1 MKHFYDI
8 IVIGAGPAG
17 MAAALAAA
25 EKAPQY
31 TIALI
36 EREEHIGGIL
46 KQCIHDGFG
55 LIRFKERLTGPE
67 YAWRY
72 RDMLDQK
79 SNIDIFVSTFVIRI
93 ARQTGGGFDLTFT
106 NPQNGIFNLAC
117 TALIS
122 ATGCRERTDRQV
134 FIHGDRPSG
143 IFTAGQAQAFINLK
157 GYLPG
162 KRFVILG
169 SGDIGLIMA
178 RRLTLETAST
188 GGSVEGVYEVKSEPS
203 GLTRN
208 IVQCL
213 EDYGIP
219 LHLSTTVSAL
229 HGAGRLEGVTV
240 TQVDGRMR
248 PIAGTERYIPCDTLI
263 LSVGLI
269 PENDILDGLA
279 PKMDAR
285 TKGPQVNQYMETTV
299 PCLFSCGNAL
309 HVNDLVDYVS
319 ESGSIAGE
327 QAAILCSG
335 KRTAAKHTREDSR
348 YDKTADEK
356 TTAGGDTAARP
367 HTAEPEPYPT
377 ERKPAKRPE
386 PPTEIPINADKTLL
400 YQTPA
405 RIVPDGNQ
413 AVLYFRSA
421 AQREHAVLTINAETE
436 AGTTVLFKK
445 AYRSLKPPE
454 MERIVLDTASI
465 PAHTK
470 RLLFSLETA
479 EAPHRPK
486 EET

>member
-25 EKAPQY
+25 EKDPQC

-72 RDMLDQK
+72 RDMLTQH
-79 SNIDIFVSTFVIRI
+79 SNIDIFVSAFVIRI
-93 ARQTGGGFDLTFT
+93 VQQNGGGFELTFT
-106 NPQNGIFNLAC
+106 NPQNGIFTLSC

-143 IFTAGQAQAFINLK
+143 VFTAGQAQAFINLK

-162 KRFVILG
+162 KQFVILG

-178 RRLTLETAST
+178 RRLTLETASI

-240 TQVDGRMR
+240 TQVDGRMQ
-248 PIAGTERYIPCDTLI
+248 PVAGTERYIPCDTLI

-269 PENDILDGLA
+269 PENDILDSLA
-279 PKMDAR
+279 PKMDTR

-299 PCLFSCGNAL
+299 PGLFSCGNAL

-327 QAAILCSG
+327 RAAAQAELC
-335 KRTAAKHTREDSR
+335 KN
-348 YDKTADEK
+348 
-356 TTAGGDTAARP
+356 
-367 HTAEPEPYPT
+367 
-377 ERKPAKRPE
+377 PA
-386 PPTEIPINADKTLL
+386 EIPICADKTLL

-405 RIVPDGNQ
+405 RIVPDGKQ

-421 AQREHAVLTINAETE
+421 AQREQAVLTITAETKK
-436 AGTTVLFKK
+436 GKVVLFQKTF
-445 AYRSLKPPE
+445 RSLKPPE
-454 MERIVLDTASI
+454 MERIIVDTASI
-465 PAHTK
+465 PAYTK
-470 RLLFSLETA
+470 QLSVSLTDA
-479 EAPHRPK
+479 EPAHRAK
-486 EET
+486 EAK

>member
-1 MKHFYDI
+1 MKRFYDI

-25 EKAPQY
+25 EKAPQCS
-31 TIALI
+31 IALI

-72 RDMLDQK
+72 RDMLAQH

-93 ARQTGGGFDLTFT
+93 VQQNGGGFELTFT
-106 NPQNGIFNLAC
+106 NPQNGIFTLSC

-143 IFTAGQAQAFINLK
+143 VFTAGQAQAFINLK

-178 RRLTLETAST
+178 RRLTLETASV

-240 TQVDGRMR
+240 TQVDRRMQ

-269 PENDILDGLA
+269 PENDILDSLA
-279 PKMDAR
+279 PKMDTR

-299 PCLFSCGNAL
+299 PGLFSCGNAL

-327 QAAILCSG
+327 RAAAL
-335 KRTAAKHTREDSR
+335 
-348 YDKTADEK
+348 
-356 TTAGGDTAARP
+356 
-367 HTAEPEPYPT
+367 
-377 ERKPAKRPE
+377 RKN
-386 PPTEIPINADKTLL
+386 PTEIPIYADKTLL

-405 RIVPDGNQ
+405 RIAPDGNQ

-421 AQREHAVLTINAETE
+421 AQREQAVLTIRAETKT
-436 AGTTVLFKK
+436 GSKTLFKK
-445 AYRSLKPPE
+445 TYRSLKPPE
-454 MERIVLDTASI
+454 MERIIVDTASI
-465 PAHTK
+465 PAYTK
-470 RLLFSLETA
+470 QLSVSLTDA
-479 EAPHRPK
+479 EPAHQAK
-486 EET
+486 EAE

>member
-1 MKHFYDI
+1 MKRFYDI

-25 EKAPQY
+25 EKDPQCS
-31 TIALI
+31 IALI

-72 RDMLDQK
+72 RDMLDQH

-93 ARQTGGGFDLTFT
+93 VQQNGGSFELTFT
-106 NPQNGIFNLAC
+106 NPKNGIFTLSC

-143 IFTAGQAQAFINLK
+143 VFTAGQAQAFINLK

-178 RRLTLETAST
+178 RRLTLETAHI
-188 GGSVEGVYEVKSEPS
+188 GGSVEGIYEVKSEPS

-219 LHLSTTVSAL
+219 LRLSTTVSAL

-240 TQVDGRMR
+240 TQVDGRMQ
-248 PIAGTERYIPCDTLI
+248 PVAGTERYIPCDTLI

-269 PENDILDGLA
+269 PENDILDSLA
-279 PKMDAR
+279 PNMDTR

-299 PCLFSCGNAL
+299 PGLFSCGNAL

-327 QAAILCSG
+327 RAALLCSRIPFEG
-335 KRTAAKHTREDSR
+335 STIAGRSQSTEYRMAAL
-348 YDKTADEK
+348 
-356 TTAGGDTAARP
+356 ARI
-367 HTAEPEPYPT
+367 EPYFT
-377 ERKPAKRPE
+377 EVQPAALRKNPA
-386 PPTEIPINADKTLL
+386 EIPICADKTLL

-405 RIVPDGNQ
+405 RIVPDGKQ

-421 AQREHAVLTINAETE
+421 AQREQAVLTITAETKT
-436 AGTTVLFKK
+436 GSKILFKK
-445 AYRSLKPPE
+445 TFRSLKPPE
-454 MERIVLDTASI
+454 MERIIVDTASI
-465 PAHTK
+465 PTYTQQ
-470 RLLFSLETA
+470 LFLSLTDPEPVHRA
-479 EAPHRPK
+479 KEAK
-486 EET
+486 

>member
-1 MKHFYDI
+1 MKRFYDI

-25 EKAPQY
+25 EKAPQCS
-31 TIALI
+31 IALI

-72 RDMLDQK
+72 RDMLAQH

-93 ARQTGGGFDLTFT
+93 VQQNGGGFELTFT
-106 NPQNGIFNLAC
+106 NPQNGIFTLSC
-117 TALIS
+117 TAIIS

-143 IFTAGQAQAFINLK
+143 VFTAGQAQAFINLK

-178 RRLTLETAST
+178 RRLTLETASV

-240 TQVDGRMR
+240 TQVDRRMQ

-269 PENDILDGLA
+269 PENDILDSLA
-279 PKMDAR
+279 PKMDTR

-299 PCLFSCGNAL
+299 PGLFSCGNAL

-327 QAAILCSG
+327 RAAAL
-335 KRTAAKHTREDSR
+335 
-348 YDKTADEK
+348 
-356 TTAGGDTAARP
+356 
-367 HTAEPEPYPT
+367 
-377 ERKPAKRPE
+377 RKN
-386 PPTEIPINADKTLL
+386 PTEIPIYADKTLL

-405 RIVPDGNQ
+405 RIAPDGNQ

-421 AQREHAVLTINAETE
+421 AQREQAVLTIRAETKT
-436 AGTTVLFKK
+436 GSKTLFKK
-445 AYRSLKPPE
+445 TYRSLKPPE
-454 MERIVLDTASI
+454 MERIIVDTASI
-465 PAHTK
+465 PAYTK
-470 RLLFSLETA
+470 QLSVSLTDA
-479 EAPHRPK
+479 EPAHQAK
-486 EET
+486 EAE

>member
-1 MKHFYDI
+1 MKRFYDI

-25 EKAPQY
+25 EKAPQCS
-31 TIALI
+31 IALI

-72 RDMLDQK
+72 RDMLIQH
-79 SNIDIFVSTFVIRI
+79 SNINIFVSTFVIRI
-93 ARQTGGGFDLTFT
+93 VQQNGGGFELTFT
-106 NPQNGIFNLAC
+106 NPQNGIFTLSC

-143 IFTAGQAQAFINLK
+143 VFTAGQAQAFINLK

-178 RRLTLETAST
+178 RRLTLETASV

-240 TQVDGRMR
+240 TQVDGRMQ
-248 PIAGTERYIPCDTLI
+248 PVAGTERYIPCDTLI

-269 PENDILDGLA
+269 PENDILDSLA
-279 PKMDAR
+279 PKMDTR

-299 PCLFSCGNAL
+299 PGLFSCGNAL
-309 HVNDLVDYVS
+309 HVNDLVDYVP
-319 ESGSIAGE
+319 ESGYIAGE
-327 QAAILCSG
+327 RAALLCSG
-335 KRTAAKHTREDSR
+335 TAFEGNTAVGRGCSLSAEDTTDEHHTGKSKNSEPSSIERE
-348 YDKTADEK
+348 
-356 TTAGGDTAARP
+356 AAQ
-367 HTAEPEPYPT
+367 AELC
-377 ERKPAKRPE
+377 KNPA
-386 PPTEIPINADKTLL
+386 EIPIYADKTLL

-405 RIVPDGNQ
+405 RIASDGNQ

-421 AQREHAVLTINAETE
+421 TQREQAILMITAETKT
-436 AGTTVLFKK
+436 GSKILFKK
-445 AYRSLKPPE
+445 TYRSLKPPE
-454 MERIVLDTASI
+454 MERIIVDTASI
-465 PAHTK
+465 PAYTK
-470 RLLFSLETA
+470 QLSVSLTDTEPAHRAKEA
-479 EAPHRPK
+479 E
-486 EET
+486 

>member
-1 MKHFYDI
+1 MKRFYDI

-25 EKAPQY
+25 EKAPQCS
-31 TIALI
+31 IALI

-72 RDMLDQK
+72 RDMLDQH

-93 ARQTGGGFDLTFT
+93 VQQNGGGFELTFT
-106 NPQNGIFNLAC
+106 NPQNGIFNLSC

-143 IFTAGQAQAFINLK
+143 VFTAGQAQAFINLK

-178 RRLTLETAST
+178 RRLTLETAHI

-219 LHLSTTVSAL
+219 LHLSTTVRAL

-240 TQVDGRMR
+240 TQVDGRMQ

-269 PENDILDGLA
+269 PENDILDSLA
-279 PKMDAR
+279 PKMDTR

-299 PCLFSCGNAL
+299 PGLFSCGNAL

-327 QAAILCSG
+327 RAALLCSETAFEG
-335 KRTAAKHTREDSR
+335 NTASERTAAAE
-348 YDKTADEK
+348 Y
-356 TTAGGDTAARP
+356 
-367 HTAEPEPYPT
+367 HTAELEKIEPFLT
-377 ERKPAKRPE
+377 EVQPAALRKNPA
-386 PPTEIPINADKTLL
+386 EIPIYADKTLL

-405 RIVPDGNQ
+405 RIAPDGNQ

-421 AQREHAVLTINAETE
+421 AQREQAVLTIRAETKT
-436 AGTTVLFKK
+436 GSKILFKK
-445 AYRSLKPPE
+445 TFRSLKPPE
-454 MERIVLDTASI
+454 MERIIVDTASI
-465 PAHTK
+465 PAYTNQ
-470 RLLFSLETA
+470 LSVSLTDA
-479 EAPHRPK
+479 EPAHRAK
-486 EET
+486 EAE

>member
-1 MKHFYDI
+1 MKRFYDI

-25 EKAPQY
+25 EKAPQCS
-31 TIALI
+31 IALI

-72 RDMLDQK
+72 RDMLAQH

-93 ARQTGGGFDLTFT
+93 VQQNGGGFELTFT
-106 NPQNGIFNLAC
+106 NPQNGIFTLSC

-143 IFTAGQAQAFINLK
+143 VFTAGQAQAFINLK

-178 RRLTLETAST
+178 RRLTLETASV

-240 TQVDGRMR
+240 TQVDGRMQ
-248 PIAGTERYIPCDTLI
+248 PVADTERYIPCDTLI

-269 PENDILDGLA
+269 PENDILDSLA
-279 PKMDAR
+279 PKMDTR

-299 PCLFSCGNAL
+299 PGLFSCGNAL

-327 QAAILCSG
+327 QAALLCSG
-335 KRTAAKHTREDSR
+335 TAFEGNTAAGRSQSTEYRM
-348 YDKTADEK
+348 
-356 TTAGGDTAARP
+356 AALARI
-367 HTAEPEPYPT
+367 EPYFT
-377 ERKPAKRPE
+377 EVQPAELRKNSAD
-386 PPTEIPINADKTLL
+386 IPICADKTLL

-405 RIVPDGNQ
+405 RIVPDGKQ

-421 AQREHAVLTINAETE
+421 AQREQAVLTIRAETKT
-436 AGTTVLFKK
+436 GSKTLFKK
-445 AYRSLKPPE
+445 TFRLLKPPE
-454 MERIVLDTASI
+454 MERIIVDTASI
-465 PAHTK
+465 PAYTQQ
-470 RLLFSLETA
+470 LSVSLTDA
-479 EAPHRPK
+479 EPAHQAK
-486 EET
+486 EAE

>member
-1 MKHFYDI
+1 
-8 IVIGAGPAG
+8 

-25 EKAPQY
+25 EKAPQCS
-31 TIALI
+31 IALI

-72 RDMLDQK
+72 RDMLAQH

-93 ARQTGGGFDLTFT
+93 VQQNGGGFELTFT
-106 NPQNGIFNLAC
+106 NPQNGIFTLSC

-143 IFTAGQAQAFINLK
+143 VFTAGQAQAFINLK

-178 RRLTLETAST
+178 RRLTLETASV

-240 TQVDGRMR
+240 TQVDGRMQ

-269 PENDILDGLA
+269 PENEILDSLA
-279 PKMDAR
+279 PRMDAR

-299 PCLFSCGNAL
+299 PGLFSCGNAL

-327 QAAILCSG
+327 QAALLCSG
-335 KRTAAKHTREDSR
+335 TAFEGNTAAGRSQSTEYRM
-348 YDKTADEK
+348 
-356 TTAGGDTAARP
+356 AALARI
-367 HTAEPEPYPT
+367 EPYFT
-377 ERKPAKRPE
+377 EVQPAELRKNSAD
-386 PPTEIPINADKTLL
+386 IPICADKTLL

-405 RIVPDGNQ
+405 RIVPDGKQ

-421 AQREHAVLTINAETE
+421 AQREQAVLTITAETKK
-436 AGTTVLFKK
+436 GKVVLFQKTF
-445 AYRSLKPPE
+445 RSLKPPE
-454 MERIVLDTASI
+454 MERIIVDTASI
-465 PAHTK
+465 PAYTK
-470 RLLFSLETA
+470 QLSVSLTDA
-479 EAPHRPK
+479 EPAHRAK
-486 EET
+486 EAE

>member
-1 MKHFYDI
+1 MKSFYDI

-25 EKAPQY
+25 EKSPECS
-31 TIALI
+31 IALI

-72 RDMLDQK
+72 RDMLAQK

-93 ARQTGGGFDLTFT
+93 VRQIGGGFTLTFT
-106 NPQNGIFNLAC
+106 NPQNGIFNLIC

-229 HGAGRLEGVTV
+229 HGTGRLEGVTV
-240 TQVDGRMR
+240 VQVDKQMR

-279 PKMDAR
+279 PKIDAR

-299 PCLFSCGNAL
+299 PGLFSCGNAL

-327 QAAILCSG
+327 QAAILCNG
-335 KRTAAKHTREDSR
+335 KRTSAGHTREDSLQ
-348 YDKTADEK
+348 DKA
-356 TTAGGDTAARP
+356 
-367 HTAEPEPYPT
+367 AEPSECL
-377 ERKPAKRPE
+377 A
-386 PPTEIPINADKTLL
+386 EIPIGADKTLL

-405 RIVPDGNQ
+405 RIVPDRKP
-413 AVLYFRSA
+413 AVIYFRSA
-421 AQREHAVLTINAETE
+421 AQREHATLTINAET
-436 AGTTVLFKK
+436 ADGTTVLFKK
-445 AYRSLKPPE
+445 TYRSLKPPE

-465 PAHTK
+465 PAHTE
-470 RLLFSLETA
+470 RLLFSLENA
-479 EAPHRPK
+479 EAPHRSK

>member
-25 EKAPQY
+25 EKDPQC

-72 RDMLDQK
+72 RDMLTQH
-79 SNIDIFVSTFVIRI
+79 SNIDIFVSAFVIRI
-93 ARQTGGGFDLTFT
+93 VQQNGGGFELTFT
-106 NPQNGIFNLAC
+106 NPQNGIFTLSC

-143 IFTAGQAQAFINLK
+143 VFTAGQAQAFINLK

-178 RRLTLETAST
+178 RRLTLETAHI

-240 TQVDGRMR
+240 TQVDGRMQ

-269 PENDILDGLA
+269 PENDILDSLA
-279 PKMDAR
+279 PSMDAR

-299 PCLFSCGNAL
+299 PGLFSCGNAL

-327 QAAILCSG
+327 QAALLCSG
-335 KRTAAKHTREDSR
+335 TAFEDNTASERTAATEVQP
-348 YDKTADEK
+348 
-356 TTAGGDTAARP
+356 AAL
-367 HTAEPEPYPT
+367 
-377 ERKPAKRPE
+377 RKNSA
-386 PPTEIPINADKTLL
+386 EIPICADKTLL

-405 RIVPDGNQ
+405 RIVPDGKQ

-421 AQREHAVLTINAETE
+421 AQREQAVLTITAETKK
-436 AGTTVLFKK
+436 GKVVLFQKTF
-445 AYRSLKPPE
+445 RSLKPPE
-454 MERIVLDTASI
+454 MERIIVDTASI
-465 PAHTK
+465 PAHTQQ
-470 RLLFSLETA
+470 LSVSLTDA
-479 EAPHRPK
+479 EPVHRAK
-486 EET
+486 EAE

>member
-25 EKAPQY
+25 EKAPQCS
-31 TIALI
+31 IALI

-72 RDMLDQK
+72 RDMLAQH

-93 ARQTGGGFDLTFT
+93 VQQNGVGFELTFT
-106 NPQNGIFNLAC
+106 NPQNGIFTLSC

-143 IFTAGQAQAFINLK
+143 VFTAGQAQAFINLK

-178 RRLTLETAST
+178 RRLTLETAHI

-240 TQVDGRMR
+240 TQVDGRMQ
-248 PIAGTERYIPCDTLI
+248 PVADTERYIPCDTLI

-269 PENDILDGLA
+269 PENDILDSLA
-279 PKMDAR
+279 PKMDTR

-299 PCLFSCGNAL
+299 PGLFSCGNAL

-327 QAAILCSG
+327 QAALLCSG
-335 KRTAAKHTREDSR
+335 TAFEGNTASERTAAAEYR
-348 YDKTADEK
+348 TAKLEK
-356 TTAGGDTAARP
+356 IEPFLTEVQPAAL
-367 HTAEPEPYPT
+367 
-377 ERKPAKRPE
+377 RKNPA
-386 PPTEIPINADKTLL
+386 EIPIYADKTLL

-405 RIVPDGNQ
+405 RIAPDGKQ

-421 AQREHAVLTINAETE
+421 AQREQAVLTIRAETKT
-436 AGTTVLFKK
+436 GSKTLFKK
-445 AYRSLKPPE
+445 TFRLLKPPE
-454 MERIVLDTASI
+454 MERIIVDTASI
-465 PAHTK
+465 PAYTK
-470 RLLFSLETA
+470 QLSVSLTDA
-479 EAPHRPK
+479 EPAHRAK
-486 EET
+486 EAK

>member
-1 MKHFYDI
+1 MKRFYDI

-25 EKAPQY
+25 EKAPQCS
-31 TIALI
+31 IALI

-72 RDMLDQK
+72 RDMLAQH

-93 ARQTGGGFDLTFT
+93 VQQNGGGFELTFT
-106 NPQNGIFNLAC
+106 NPQNGIFNLSC

-143 IFTAGQAQAFINLK
+143 VFTAGQAQAFINLK

-178 RRLTLETAST
+178 RRLTLETASV

-240 TQVDGRMR
+240 TQVDGRMQ
-248 PIAGTERYIPCDTLI
+248 PVAGMERYIPCDTLI

-269 PENDILDGLA
+269 PENDILDSLA
-279 PKMDAR
+279 PKMDTR

-299 PCLFSCGNAL
+299 PGLFSCGNAL

-327 QAAILCSG
+327 RAALLCSG
-335 KRTAAKHTREDSR
+335 TAFEGNTASERTAAAE
-348 YDKTADEK
+348 Y
-356 TTAGGDTAARP
+356 
-367 HTAEPEPYPT
+367 HTAELGKIEPFLT
-377 ERKPAKRPE
+377 EVQPAALRKNPA
-386 PPTEIPINADKTLL
+386 EIPIYTDKTLL

-405 RIVPDGNQ
+405 RIAPDGNQ

-421 AQREHAVLTINAETE
+421 AQREQAVLTIRAETKT
-436 AGTTVLFKK
+436 GSKILFKK
-445 AYRSLKPPE
+445 TFRSLKPPE
-454 MERIVLDTASI
+454 MERIIVDTASI
-465 PAHTK
+465 PAYTNQ
-470 RLLFSLETA
+470 LSVSLTDA
-479 EAPHRPK
+479 EPAHRAK
-486 EET
+486 EAE

>member
-1 MKHFYDI
+1 MKRFYDI

-25 EKAPQY
+25 EKDPQC

-72 RDMLDQK
+72 RDMLIQH

-93 ARQTGGGFDLTFT
+93 VQQNGGGFELTFT
-106 NPQNGIFNLAC
+106 NPQNGIFTLSC

-143 IFTAGQAQAFINLK
+143 VFTAGQAQAFINLK

-178 RRLTLETAST
+178 RRLTLETASV

-240 TQVDGRMR
+240 TQVDGRMQ
-248 PIAGTERYIPCDTLI
+248 PVAGTERYIPCDTLI

-269 PENDILDGLA
+269 PENEILDSLA
-279 PKMDAR
+279 PKMDTR

-299 PCLFSCGNAL
+299 PGLFSCGNAL

-327 QAAILCSG
+327 RAALLCSG
-335 KRTAAKHTREDSR
+335 TAFEGNTAAGRNP
-348 YDKTADEK
+348 
-356 TTAGGDTAARP
+356 AAEY
-367 HTAEPEPYPT
+367 HTAELGKIEPFLT
-377 ERKPAKRPE
+377 EVQPATLRKNSA
-386 PPTEIPINADKTLL
+386 EIPICADKTLL

-405 RIVPDGNQ
+405 RIAPDGNQ

-421 AQREHAVLTINAETE
+421 AQREQAVLTITAETKK
-436 AGTTVLFKK
+436 GKVVLFQKTF
-445 AYRSLKPPE
+445 RSLKPPE
-454 MERIVLDTASI
+454 MERIIVDTASI
-465 PAHTK
+465 PAYTQQ
-470 RLLFSLETA
+470 LSVSLTDA
-479 EAPHRPK
+479 EPAHRAK
-486 EET
+486 EAE

>member
-1 MKHFYDI
+1 MKRFYDI

-25 EKAPQY
+25 EKAPQCS
-31 TIALI
+31 IALI

-72 RDMLDQK
+72 RDMLAQH

-93 ARQTGGGFDLTFT
+93 VQQNGVGFELTFT
-106 NPQNGIFNLAC
+106 NPQNGIFTLSC

-143 IFTAGQAQAFINLK
+143 VFTAGQAQAFINLK

-178 RRLTLETAST
+178 RRLTLETAHI

-240 TQVDGRMR
+240 TQVDGRMQ
-248 PIAGTERYIPCDTLI
+248 PVADTERYIPCDTLI

-269 PENDILDGLA
+269 PENDILDSLA
-279 PKMDAR
+279 PKMDTR

-299 PCLFSCGNAL
+299 PGLFSCGNAL

-327 QAAILCSG
+327 QAALLCSG
-335 KRTAAKHTREDSR
+335 TAFEGNTASERTAAAEYR
-348 YDKTADEK
+348 
-356 TTAGGDTAARP
+356 
-367 HTAEPEPYPT
+367 TAELEKIEPFLT
-377 ERKPAKRPE
+377 EVQPAALRKNPA
-386 PPTEIPINADKTLL
+386 EIPIYADKTLL

-405 RIVPDGNQ
+405 RIAPDGKQ

-421 AQREHAVLTINAETE
+421 AQREQAVLTIRAETKT
-436 AGTTVLFKK
+436 GSKTLFKK
-445 AYRSLKPPE
+445 TFRLLKPPE
-454 MERIVLDTASI
+454 MERIIVDTASI
-465 PAHTK
+465 PAYTQQ
-470 RLLFSLETA
+470 LSVSLTDA
-479 EAPHRPK
+479 EPAHQAK
-486 EET
+486 EAE

>member
-1 MKHFYDI
+1 MKSFYDI

-25 EKAPQY
+25 EKSPECS
-31 TIALI
+31 IALI

-72 RDMLDQK
+72 RDMLAEK

-93 ARQTGGGFDLTFT
+93 ARQIGGGFELTFT
-106 NPQNGIFNLAC
+106 NPQNGIFNLTC

-229 HGAGRLEGVTV
+229 HGTGRLEGVTV
-240 TQVDGRMR
+240 VQVDKQMR

-279 PKMDAR
+279 PKIDAR
-285 TKGPQVNQYMETTV
+285 TKGPQVNQYMGTTV
-299 PCLFSCGNAL
+299 PGLFSCGNAL

-327 QAAILCSG
+327 QAALLCNG
-335 KRTAAKHTREDSR
+335 KRTSAGHTREDNQQ
-348 YDKTADEK
+348 DKA
-356 TTAGGDTAARP
+356 
-367 HTAEPEPYPT
+367 AEP
-377 ERKPAKRPE
+377 PE
-386 PPTEIPINADKTLL
+386 CLAEIPIGADKTLL

-405 RIVPDGNQ
+405 RIVPDRKP
-413 AVLYFRSA
+413 AVIYFRSA
-421 AQREHAVLTINAETE
+421 AQREHATLTINAET
-436 AGTTVLFKK
+436 ADGTTVLFKK
-445 AYRSLKPPE
+445 TYRSLKPPE

-465 PAHTK
+465 PAHTE
-470 RLLFSLETA
+470 RLLFSLENA
-479 EAPHRPK
+479 EAPHRSK

>member
-1 MKHFYDI
+1 MKRFYDI

-25 EKAPQY
+25 EKAPQCS
-31 TIALI
+31 IALI

-72 RDMLDQK
+72 RDMLAQH

-93 ARQTGGGFDLTFT
+93 VQQNGVGFELTFT
-106 NPQNGIFNLAC
+106 NPQNGIFTLSC

-143 IFTAGQAQAFINLK
+143 VFTAGQAQAFINLK

-178 RRLTLETAST
+178 RRLTLETASV

-240 TQVDGRMR
+240 TQVDGRMQ
-248 PIAGTERYIPCDTLI
+248 PVADTERYIPCDTLI

-269 PENDILDGLA
+269 PENDILDSLA
-279 PKMDAR
+279 PKMDTR

-299 PCLFSCGNAL
+299 PGLFSCGNAL

-327 QAAILCSG
+327 QAALLCSG
-335 KRTAAKHTREDSR
+335 TAFEGNTASERTAAAE
-348 YDKTADEK
+348 Y
-356 TTAGGDTAARP
+356 
-367 HTAEPEPYPT
+367 HTAELEKIEPFLT
-377 ERKPAKRPE
+377 EVQPAALRKNPA
-386 PPTEIPINADKTLL
+386 EIPIYADKTLL

-405 RIVPDGNQ
+405 RIAPDGKQ
-413 AVLYFRSA
+413 AILYFRSA
-421 AQREHAVLTINAETE
+421 AQREQAVLTIRAETKT
-436 AGTTVLFKK
+436 GSKTLFKK
-445 AYRSLKPPE
+445 TFRLLKPPE
-454 MERIVLDTASI
+454 MERIIVDTASI
-465 PAHTK
+465 PAYTQQ
-470 RLLFSLETA
+470 LSVSLTDA
-479 EAPHRPK
+479 EPAHQAK
-486 EET
+486 EAE

>member
-25 EKAPQY
+25 EKDPQC
-31 TIALI
+31 TIALV

-72 RDMLDQK
+72 RDMLAQH

-93 ARQTGGGFDLTFT
+93 VQQNGVGFELTFT
-106 NPQNGIFNLAC
+106 NPQNGIFTLSC

-143 IFTAGQAQAFINLK
+143 VFTAGQAQAFINLK

-178 RRLTLETAST
+178 RRLTLETASV

-213 EDYGIP
+213 ADYGIP

-240 TQVDGRMR
+240 TQVDGRMQ
-248 PIAGTERYIPCDTLI
+248 PVAGTERYIPCDTLI

-269 PENDILDGLA
+269 PENDILDSLA
-279 PKMDAR
+279 PKIDTR

-299 PCLFSCGNAL
+299 PGLFSCGNAL

-327 QAAILCSG
+327 QAALLCSRIPFEG
-335 KRTAAKHTREDSR
+335 NTIAGRSQSTEYRMAALTRI
-348 YDKTADEK
+348 
-356 TTAGGDTAARP
+356 
-367 HTAEPEPYPT
+367 EPYFT
-377 ERKPAKRPE
+377 ELQPAELCKNPA
-386 PPTEIPINADKTLL
+386 EIPIYTDKTLL

-405 RIVPDGNQ
+405 RIVPDGKQ

-421 AQREHAVLTINAETE
+421 AQRDQAVLTITAETKK
-436 AGTTVLFKK
+436 GKVVLFQKTF
-445 AYRSLKPPE
+445 RSLKPPE
-454 MERIVLDTASI
+454 MERIIVDTASI
-465 PAHTK
+465 PAYTK
-470 RLLFSLETA
+470 QLSVSLTDA
-479 EAPHRPK
+479 EPAHRAK
-486 EET
+486 EAK

>member
-25 EKAPQY
+25 EKAPQC

-72 RDMLDQK
+72 RDMLIQH

-93 ARQTGGGFDLTFT
+93 VQQSGGGFELTFT
-106 NPQNGIFNLAC
+106 NPQNGIFTLSC

-143 IFTAGQAQAFINLK
+143 VFTAGQAQAFINLK

-178 RRLTLETAST
+178 RRLTLETASV

-248 PIAGTERYIPCDTLI
+248 PVAGTERYIPCDTLI

-269 PENDILDGLA
+269 PENDILDSLA
-279 PKMDAR
+279 PKIDTR

-299 PCLFSCGNAL
+299 PGLFSCGNAL

-327 QAAILCSG
+327 QAALLCSRIPFEG
-335 KRTAAKHTREDSR
+335 NTIAGRSQSTEYCMAALTRI
-348 YDKTADEK
+348 
-356 TTAGGDTAARP
+356 
-367 HTAEPEPYPT
+367 EPYFT
-377 ERKPAKRPE
+377 ELQPAELCKNPAD
-386 PPTEIPINADKTLL
+386 IPICADKTLL

-405 RIVPDGNQ
+405 RIAPDGNQ

-421 AQREHAVLTINAETE
+421 AQREQAVLTIRAETKT
-436 AGTTVLFKK
+436 GSRILFQKTF
-445 AYRSLKPPE
+445 RSLKPPE
-454 MERIVLDTASI
+454 MERIIVDTASI
-465 PAHTK
+465 PAYTQQ
-470 RLLFSLETA
+470 LSVSLTDA
-479 EAPHRPK
+479 EPAHRAK
-486 EET
+486 EAE

>member
-25 EKAPQY
+25 EKAPQC

-72 RDMLDQK
+72 RDMLIQH

-93 ARQTGGGFDLTFT
+93 VQQNGGGFELTFT
-106 NPQNGIFNLAC
+106 NPQNGIFTLSC

-143 IFTAGQAQAFINLK
+143 VFTAGQAQAFINLK

-178 RRLTLETAST
+178 RRLTLETASV

-240 TQVDGRMR
+240 TQVDGRMQ
-248 PIAGTERYIPCDTLI
+248 PVAGTERYIPCDTLI

-269 PENDILDGLA
+269 PENEILDSLA
-279 PKMDAR
+279 PKMDTR

-299 PCLFSCGNAL
+299 PGLFSCGNAL

-327 QAAILCSG
+327 RAALLCSG
-335 KRTAAKHTREDSR
+335 TAFEGNTASERTAAAE
-348 YDKTADEK
+348 Y
-356 TTAGGDTAARP
+356 
-367 HTAEPEPYPT
+367 HTAELARLAPYLT
-377 ERKPAKRPE
+377 EVQPAELRKNSA
-386 PPTEIPINADKTLL
+386 EIPIYADKTLL

-405 RIVPDGNQ
+405 RIVPDGKQ

-421 AQREHAVLTINAETE
+421 AQREQAVLTITAETKK
-436 AGTTVLFKK
+436 GKVVLFQKTF
-445 AYRSLKPPE
+445 RSLKPPE
-454 MERIVLDTASI
+454 MERIIVDTASI
-465 PAHTK
+465 PAYTK
-470 RLLFSLETA
+470 QLSVSLTDA
-479 EAPHRPK
+479 EPAHRAK
-486 EET
+486 EAE

>member
-1 MKHFYDI
+1 MKSFYDI

-25 EKAPQY
+25 EKSPECN
-31 TIALI
+31 IALI

-72 RDMLDQK
+72 RDMLAQK
-79 SNIDIFVSTFVIRI
+79 PNIDIFVSTFVIRI
-93 ARQTGGGFDLTFT
+93 VRQTGGGFELTFT
-106 NPQNGIFNLAC
+106 NPQNGIFNISC

-162 KRFVILG
+162 RRFVILG

-229 HGAGRLEGVTV
+229 HGADRLEGVTV
-240 TQVDGRMR
+240 VQVDKQMR

-279 PKMDAR
+279 LKIDAR

-299 PCLFSCGNAL
+299 PGLFSCGNAL

-327 QAAILCSG
+327 QAALLCNR
-335 KRTAAKHTREDSR
+335 KRTSVGNTLNSNRQE
-348 YDKTADEK
+348 KTADEK
-356 TTAGGDTAARP
+356 TAVGGDTAESKSYSTEQKTTE
-367 HTAEPEPYPT
+367 HPEHPI
-377 ERKPAKRPE
+377 
-386 PPTEIPINADKTLL
+386 EIPISADKTLL

-405 RIVPDGNQ
+405 RIVPDGKQ

-421 AQREHAVLTINAETE
+421 AQREHAVLTISAETKNDPVILLQK
-436 AGTTVLFKK
+436 TF
-445 AYRSLKPPE
+445 RSLKPPE
-454 MERIVLDTASI
+454 MERIILDTASI
-465 PAHTK
+465 PVDTK
-470 RLLFSLETA
+470 RLLFSLGNA
-479 EAPHRPK
+479 KAPHCPK
-486 EET
+486 EAE

>member
-1 MKHFYDI
+1 MKRFYDI

-25 EKAPQY
+25 EKAPQCS
-31 TIALI
+31 IALI

-72 RDMLDQK
+72 RDMLIQH

-93 ARQTGGGFDLTFT
+93 VQQNGGGFELTFT
-106 NPQNGIFNLAC
+106 NPQNGIFTLSC

-143 IFTAGQAQAFINLK
+143 VFTAGQAQAFINLK

-178 RRLTLETAST
+178 RRLTLETAHI

-240 TQVDGRMR
+240 TQVDGRMQ
-248 PIAGTERYIPCDTLI
+248 PVAGTERYIPCDTLI

-269 PENDILDGLA
+269 PENDILDSLA
-279 PKMDAR
+279 PKMDTR

-299 PCLFSCGNAL
+299 PGLFSCGNAL

-327 QAAILCSG
+327 RAAAQPAQS
-335 KRTAAKHTREDSR
+335 EN
-348 YDKTADEK
+348 
-356 TTAGGDTAARP
+356 
-367 HTAEPEPYPT
+367 PT
-377 ERKPAKRPE
+377 KNSA
-386 PPTEIPINADKTLL
+386 EIPIYADKTLL

-405 RIVPDGNQ
+405 RIASDGNQ

-421 AQREHAVLTINAETE
+421 TQREQAILMITAETKT
-436 AGTTVLFKK
+436 GSKILFKK
-445 AYRSLKPPE
+445 TYRSLKPPE
-454 MERIVLDTASI
+454 MERIIVDTASI
-465 PAHTK
+465 PAYTK
-470 RLLFSLETA
+470 QLSVSLTDA
-479 EAPHRPK
+479 EPAHRAK
-486 EET
+486 EAE

>member
-1 MKHFYDI
+1 MKRFYDI

-25 EKAPQY
+25 EKAPQCS
-31 TIALI
+31 IALI

-72 RDMLDQK
+72 RDMLAQH

-93 ARQTGGGFDLTFT
+93 VQQNGGGFELTFT
-106 NPQNGIFNLAC
+106 NPQNGIFTLSC

-143 IFTAGQAQAFINLK
+143 VFTAGQAQAFINLK

-178 RRLTLETAST
+178 RRLTLETASV

-229 HGAGRLEGVTV
+229 HGTGRLEGVTV
-240 TQVDGRMR
+240 TQVDKQMQ
-248 PIAGTERYIPCDTLI
+248 PVAGTERYIPCDTLI

-269 PENDILDGLA
+269 PENDILDSLA
-279 PKMDAR
+279 PKIDTR

-299 PCLFSCGNAL
+299 PGLFSCGNAL

-327 QAAILCSG
+327 QAALLCNGTAFEGNTASE
-335 KRTAAKHTREDSR
+335 RTAATEVQQ
-348 YDKTADEK
+348 
-356 TTAGGDTAARP
+356 AAL
-367 HTAEPEPYPT
+367 
-377 ERKPAKRPE
+377 RKNPA
-386 PPTEIPINADKTLL
+386 EIPIYADKTLL

-405 RIVPDGNQ
+405 RIAPDGKQ

-421 AQREHAVLTINAETE
+421 AQREQAVLTITAETK
-436 AGTTVLFKK
+436 TDSKVLFKK
-445 AYRSLKPPE
+445 TYRSLKPPE
-454 MERIVLDTASI
+454 MERIIVDTASI
-465 PAHTK
+465 PAYTK
-470 RLLFSLETA
+470 QLSVSLTDA
-479 EAPHRPK
+479 EPVHRAK
-486 EET
+486 EAE

>member
-1 MKHFYDI
+1 MKRFYDI

-25 EKAPQY
+25 EKAPQCS
-31 TIALI
+31 IALI

-72 RDMLDQK
+72 RDMLAQH

-93 ARQTGGGFDLTFT
+93 VQQNGVGFELTFT
-106 NPQNGIFNLAC
+106 NPQNGIFTLSC

-143 IFTAGQAQAFINLK
+143 VFTAGQAQAFINLK

-178 RRLTLETAST
+178 RRLTLETAHI

-240 TQVDGRMR
+240 TQVDGRMQ
-248 PIAGTERYIPCDTLI
+248 PVADTERYIPCDTLI

-269 PENDILDGLA
+269 PENDILDSLA
-279 PKMDAR
+279 PKMDTR

-299 PCLFSCGNAL
+299 PGLFSCGNAL

-327 QAAILCSG
+327 QAALLCSG
-335 KRTAAKHTREDSR
+335 TAFEGNTASERTAAAEYR
-348 YDKTADEK
+348 TAKLEK
-356 TTAGGDTAARP
+356 IEPFLTEVQPAAL
-367 HTAEPEPYPT
+367 
-377 ERKPAKRPE
+377 RKNPA
-386 PPTEIPINADKTLL
+386 EIPIYADKTLL

-405 RIVPDGNQ
+405 RIAPDGKQ

-421 AQREHAVLTINAETE
+421 AQREQAVLTIRAETKT
-436 AGTTVLFKK
+436 GSKTLFKK
-445 AYRSLKPPE
+445 TFRLLKPPE
-454 MERIVLDTASI
+454 MERIIVDTASI
-465 PAHTK
+465 PAYTQQ
-470 RLLFSLETA
+470 LSVSLTDA
-479 EAPHRPK
+479 EPAHQAK
-486 EET
+486 EAE

>member
-1 MKHFYDI
+1 MKRFYDI

-25 EKAPQY
+25 EKDPQCS
-31 TIALI
+31 IALI

-72 RDMLDQK
+72 RDMLAQH

-93 ARQTGGGFDLTFT
+93 VQQNGGGFELTFT
-106 NPQNGIFNLAC
+106 NPQNGIFTLSC

-143 IFTAGQAQAFINLK
+143 VFTAGQAQAFINLK

-178 RRLTLETAST
+178 RRLTLETAHI

-219 LHLSTTVSAL
+219 LHLSTTVSTL

-240 TQVDGRMR
+240 TQVDGRMQ
-248 PIAGTERYIPCDTLI
+248 PVAGMERYIPCDTLI

-269 PENDILDGLA
+269 PENDILDSLA
-279 PKMDAR
+279 PKMDTR

-299 PCLFSCGNAL
+299 PGLFSCGNAL

-327 QAAILCSG
+327 RAASLCSG
-335 KRTAAKHTREDSR
+335 TAFEGN
-348 YDKTADEK
+348 TATGRNPATEYRM
-356 TTAGGDTAARP
+356 AALARI
-367 HTAEPEPYPT
+367 EPYFT
-377 ERKPAKRPE
+377 EVQPAALRKNPA
-386 PPTEIPINADKTLL
+386 EIPICADKTLL

-405 RIVPDGNQ
+405 RIVPDGKQ

-421 AQREHAVLTINAETE
+421 AQREQAVLTITAETKT
-436 AGTTVLFKK
+436 GSKILFQKTF
-445 AYRSLKPPE
+445 RSLKPPE
-454 MERIVLDTASI
+454 MERIIVDTASI
-465 PAHTK
+465 PDYTQQLFVSLTDTEPAHRTK
-470 RLLFSLETA
+470 EA
-479 EAPHRPK
+479 E
-486 EET
+486 

>member
-1 MKHFYDI
+1 MKRFYDI

-25 EKAPQY
+25 EKAPQCS
-31 TIALI
+31 IALI

-72 RDMLDQK
+72 RDMLIQH

-93 ARQTGGGFDLTFT
+93 VQQNGGGFELTFT
-106 NPQNGIFNLAC
+106 NPQNGIFTLSC

-143 IFTAGQAQAFINLK
+143 VFTAGQAQAFINLK

-178 RRLTLETAST
+178 RRLTLETASV

-213 EDYGIP
+213 ADYGIP

-229 HGAGRLEGVTV
+229 HGTGRLEGVTV
-240 TQVDGRMR
+240 TQVDGRMQ
-248 PIAGTERYIPCDTLI
+248 PVAGTERYIPCDTLI

-269 PENDILDGLA
+269 PENDILDSLA
-279 PKMDAR
+279 PKIDTR

-299 PCLFSCGNAL
+299 PGLFSCGNAL

-327 QAAILCSG
+327 QAALLCSRIPFEG
-335 KRTAAKHTREDSR
+335 NTIAGRSQSTEYRMAALTRI
-348 YDKTADEK
+348 
-356 TTAGGDTAARP
+356 
-367 HTAEPEPYPT
+367 EPYFT
-377 ERKPAKRPE
+377 ELQPAELCKNPA
-386 PPTEIPINADKTLL
+386 EIPIYADKTLL

-405 RIVPDGNQ
+405 RIVPDGKQ

-421 AQREHAVLTINAETE
+421 AQRDQAVLTITAETKKGKVE
-436 AGTTVLFKK
+436 LFQKTF
-445 AYRSLKPPE
+445 RSLKPPE
-454 MERIVLDTASI
+454 MERIIVDTTSI
-465 PAHTK
+465 PAYTK
-470 RLLFSLETA
+470 QLSVSLTNA
-479 EAPHRPK
+479 EPAHRAK
-486 EET
+486 EAK

>member
-25 EKAPQY
+25 EKAPQCS
-31 TIALI
+31 IALI

-72 RDMLDQK
+72 RDMLAQH

-93 ARQTGGGFDLTFT
+93 VQQNGGGFELTFT
-106 NPQNGIFNLAC
+106 NPQNGIFTLSC

-143 IFTAGQAQAFINLK
+143 VFTAGQAQAFINLK

-178 RRLTLETAST
+178 RRLTLETASV

-240 TQVDGRMR
+240 TQVDGRMQ
-248 PIAGTERYIPCDTLI
+248 PVADTERYIPCDTLI

-269 PENDILDGLA
+269 PENDILDSLA
-279 PKMDAR
+279 PKMDTR

-299 PCLFSCGNAL
+299 PGLFSCGNAL

-327 QAAILCSG
+327 RAAAQAELC
-335 KRTAAKHTREDSR
+335 KN
-348 YDKTADEK
+348 
-356 TTAGGDTAARP
+356 
-367 HTAEPEPYPT
+367 
-377 ERKPAKRPE
+377 PA
-386 PPTEIPINADKTLL
+386 EIPICADKTLL

-413 AVLYFRSA
+413 AVLFFRSA
-421 AQREHAVLTINAETE
+421 AQREQAVLTIRAETKT
-436 AGTTVLFKK
+436 GSKILFKK
-445 AYRSLKPPE
+445 TYRSLKPPE
-454 MERIVLDTASI
+454 MERIIVDTASI
-465 PAHTK
+465 PAYTQQ
-470 RLLFSLETA
+470 LSVSLTDA
-479 EAPHRPK
+479 EPAHRAK
-486 EET
+486 EAE

>member
-25 EKAPQY
+25 EKAPQC

-72 RDMLDQK
+72 RDMLIQH

-93 ARQTGGGFDLTFT
+93 VQQNGGGFELTFT
-106 NPQNGIFNLAC
+106 NPKNGIFTLSC

-143 IFTAGQAQAFINLK
+143 VFTAGQAQAFINLK

-178 RRLTLETAST
+178 RRLTLETAHI

-240 TQVDGRMR
+240 TQVDGRMQ

-269 PENDILDGLA
+269 PENDILDSLA
-279 PKMDAR
+279 PKMDTR

-299 PCLFSCGNAL
+299 PGLFSCGNAL

-327 QAAILCSG
+327 QAALLCS
-335 KRTAAKHTREDSR
+335 RTPLEGDAIPGRSQSTEYRMAAL
-348 YDKTADEK
+348 
-356 TTAGGDTAARP
+356 ARI
-367 HTAEPEPYPT
+367 EPYFT
-377 ERKPAKRPE
+377 EVQPAELRKNSAD
-386 PPTEIPINADKTLL
+386 IPICADKTLL

-405 RIVPDGNQ
+405 RIVPDGKQ

-421 AQREHAVLTINAETE
+421 AQREQAVLTITAETKK
-436 AGTTVLFKK
+436 GKVVLFQKTF
-445 AYRSLKPPE
+445 RSLKPPE
-454 MERIVLDTASI
+454 MERIIVDTASI
-465 PAHTK
+465 PAYTQQ
-470 RLLFSLETA
+470 LSVSLTDA
-479 EAPHRPK
+479 EPAHRAK
-486 EET
+486 EAE

>member
-1 MKHFYDI
+1 MKRFYDI

-25 EKAPQY
+25 EKAPQCS
-31 TIALI
+31 IALI

-72 RDMLDQK
+72 RDMLAQH
-79 SNIDIFVSTFVIRI
+79 SNIDTFVSTFVIRI
-93 ARQTGGGFDLTFT
+93 VQQNGGGFELTFT
-106 NPQNGIFNLAC
+106 NPQNGIFNLSC

-143 IFTAGQAQAFINLK
+143 VFTAGQAQAFINLK

-178 RRLTLETAST
+178 RRLTLETASV

-229 HGAGRLEGVTV
+229 HGSGRLEGVTV
-240 TQVDGRMR
+240 TQVDGRMQ
-248 PIAGTERYIPCDTLI
+248 PVAGTERYIPCDTLI

-279 PKMDAR
+279 PKIDTR

-299 PCLFSCGNAL
+299 PGLFSCGNAL

-327 QAAILCSG
+327 RAALLCSG
-335 KRTAAKHTREDSR
+335 TAFEGNTASERTAAAE
-348 YDKTADEK
+348 Y
-356 TTAGGDTAARP
+356 
-367 HTAEPEPYPT
+367 HTAELEKIEPFLT
-377 ERKPAKRPE
+377 EVQPAALRKNPA
-386 PPTEIPINADKTLL
+386 EIPIYADKTLL

-405 RIVPDGNQ
+405 RIAPDGNQ

-421 AQREHAVLTINAETE
+421 AQREQAILTITAETKT
-436 AGTTVLFKK
+436 GSKVLLKK
-445 AYRSLKPPE
+445 TYRSLKPPE
-454 MERIVLDTASI
+454 MERIIVDTASI
-465 PAHTK
+465 PAYTQQ
-470 RLLFSLETA
+470 LSVSLIDA
-479 EAPHRPK
+479 EPAHRAK
-486 EET
+486 EAE

>member
-1 MKHFYDI
+1 MKRFYDI

-25 EKAPQY
+25 EKAPQCS
-31 TIALI
+31 IALI

-72 RDMLDQK
+72 RDMLNQH

-93 ARQTGGGFDLTFT
+93 TQQNGGGFELTFT
-106 NPQNGIFNLAC
+106 NPQNGIFTLSC

-143 IFTAGQAQAFINLK
+143 VFTAGQAQAFINLK

-178 RRLTLETAST
+178 RRLTLETASV

-240 TQVDGRMR
+240 TQVDGRMQ
-248 PIAGTERYIPCDTLI
+248 PVAGTERYIPCDTLI

-269 PENDILDGLA
+269 PENDILDSLA
-279 PKMDAR
+279 PKIDTR
-285 TKGPQVNQYMETTV
+285 TKGPQVNQYMETTI
-299 PCLFSCGNAL
+299 PRLFSCGNAL

-327 QAAILCSG
+327 RAAAQDELC
-335 KRTAAKHTREDSR
+335 KN
-348 YDKTADEK
+348 
-356 TTAGGDTAARP
+356 
-367 HTAEPEPYPT
+367 
-377 ERKPAKRPE
+377 PA
-386 PPTEIPINADKTLL
+386 EIPIYTDKTLL

-405 RIVPDGNQ
+405 RIAPDGKQ

-421 AQREHAVLTINAETE
+421 AQRAQAVLTITAETK
-436 AGTTVLFKK
+436 TDSKVLFKK
-445 AYRSLKPPE
+445 TYRSLKPPE
-454 MERIVLDTASI
+454 MERIIVDTASI
-465 PAHTK
+465 PAYTK
-470 RLLFSLETA
+470 QLSVSLTDA
-479 EAPHRPK
+479 EPAHRAK
-486 EET
+486 EAE

>member
-25 EKAPQY
+25 EKDPQC

-72 RDMLDQK
+72 RDMLAQH

-93 ARQTGGGFDLTFT
+93 AQQNGSGFELTFT
-106 NPQNGIFNLAC
+106 NPQNGIFTLSC

-143 IFTAGQAQAFINLK
+143 VFTAGQAQAFINLK

-178 RRLTLETAST
+178 RRLTLETASV

-213 EDYGIP
+213 ADYGIP

-229 HGAGRLEGVTV
+229 HGTGRLEGVTV
-240 TQVDGRMR
+240 TQVDGRMQ
-248 PIAGTERYIPCDTLI
+248 PVAGTERYIPCDTLI

-269 PENDILDGLA
+269 PENDILDSLA
-279 PKMDAR
+279 PKIDTR

-299 PCLFSCGNAL
+299 PGLFSCGNAL

-327 QAAILCSG
+327 QAALLCSRIPFEG
-335 KRTAAKHTREDSR
+335 NTIAGRSQSTEYRMAAL
-348 YDKTADEK
+348 
-356 TTAGGDTAARP
+356 ARI
-367 HTAEPEPYPT
+367 EPYFT
-377 ERKPAKRPE
+377 ELQPAELCKNPA
-386 PPTEIPINADKTLL
+386 EIPICADKTLL

-413 AVLYFRSA
+413 AVLFFRSA
-421 AQREHAVLTINAETE
+421 AQREQAVLTITAETKK
-436 AGTTVLFKK
+436 GKVVLFQKTF
-445 AYRSLKPPE
+445 RSLKPPE
-454 MERIVLDTASI
+454 MERIIVDTTSI
-465 PAHTK
+465 PAYTK
-470 RLLFSLETA
+470 QLSVSLTDA
-479 EAPHRPK
+479 EPAHRAK
-486 EET
+486 EAK

>member
-1 MKHFYDI
+1 MKRFYDI

-25 EKAPQY
+25 EKDPQCS
-31 TIALI
+31 IALV
-36 EREEHIGGIL
+36 EREEHVGGIL

-72 RDMLDQK
+72 RDMLAQH

-93 ARQTGGGFDLTFT
+93 AQQNGSGFELTFT
-106 NPQNGIFNLAC
+106 NPQNGIFTLSC

-143 IFTAGQAQAFINLK
+143 VFTAGQAQAFINLK

-178 RRLTLETAST
+178 RRLTLETASV

-240 TQVDGRMR
+240 TQVDGRMQ
-248 PIAGTERYIPCDTLI
+248 PVAGTERYIPCDTLI

-269 PENDILDGLA
+269 PENEILDSLA
-279 PKMDAR
+279 PRMDAR

-299 PCLFSCGNAL
+299 PGLFSCGNAL

-327 QAAILCSG
+327 QAALLCSRIPFEG
-335 KRTAAKHTREDSR
+335 NTIAGRSQSTEYRMAAL
-348 YDKTADEK
+348 
-356 TTAGGDTAARP
+356 ARI
-367 HTAEPEPYPT
+367 EPYFT
-377 ERKPAKRPE
+377 ELQPAELCKNPA
-386 PPTEIPINADKTLL
+386 EIPICADKTLL

-413 AVLYFRSA
+413 AVLFFRSA
-421 AQREHAVLTINAETE
+421 AQRDQAVLTITAETKK
-436 AGTTVLFKK
+436 GKVVLFQKTF
-445 AYRSLKPPE
+445 RSLKPPE
-454 MERIVLDTASI
+454 MERIIVDTASI
-465 PAHTK
+465 PAYTQQLSVSLTDAEPAHRTK
-470 RLLFSLETA
+470 EA
-479 EAPHRPK
+479 E
-486 EET
+486 